1 MRCEPRCYRSSLFL
15 LRLMGQSRGV
25 RCVRVVSR
33 VCVPLAVQLVTAPGH
48 ETTDHLPD
56 AFCFCLTYNNGDQI
70 KNQREAP
77 HLTSLLFLT
86 LCNM

>member
-1 MRCEPRCYRSSLFL
+1 
-15 LRLMGQSRGV
+15 MGQSALRS
-25 RCVRVVSR
+25 SR
-33 VCVPLAVQLVTAPGH
+33 VSCLCPARGPTRDALGH

-56 AFCFCLTYNNGDQI
+56 AFAFVYNNGDQI

-77 HLTSLLFLT
+77 YLTSLLFLR